1 MVKYKYLYFLIFFYI
16 PNLLKNLYFSKKRR
30 KNNKTLCKKYN
41 GPHNCYVMSFKKK
54 FYRYLNLIVIFNV

>member
-16 PNLLKNLYFSKKRR
+16 PNLLTNLYFSKKRR
-30 KNNKTLCKKYN
+30 KNKILCKKYN